1 MVYIASVGS
10 FSRFSELLGGGG
22 VQKFRFM
29 KNPEMIVLY
38 LVVCS
43 LKLLFSLLQN
53 LTRVKMSPF

>member
-10 FSRFSELLGGGG
+10 FSRFSELWGGG